1 MNAYSTKTEARN
13 LQLFA
18 AVLSGTGLGS
28 ATRVDWLEIRW
39 PAASSR
45 VERFQN
51 LSADRCITIV
61 EGKGIS

>member
-1 MNAYSTKTEARN
+1 
-13 LQLFA
+13 
-18 AVLSGTGLGS
+18 
-28 ATRVDWLEIRW
+28 VDWLEIRW

-51 LSADRCITIV
+51 LSADRYITIV